1 MTEPTSLHL
10 EDFRPG
16 RRFTSGTRTITA
28 NDIATFTRLSGD
40 AAAVHTDPEFAAAH
54 GFPGPLAHGPFGV
67 AVVFGLMHEMGIVGD
82 TAIALLDLNWRFLK
96 PLVAGDTVRFEM
108 TVTRCRRASRGDAG
122 VVNRHIR
129 LVTDDGTAVS
139 SGTTAFLVAA
149 RDPAGPPT
157 HVARDFASPAWAEL
171 LAAKLAAN
179 RAFTEGTATFDGS
192 IGFAAGPESVQVRVY
207 RGRVLE
213 TGRWTPG
220 GPTFTVGGDELA
232 WVELADAPRNDFI
245 ARSMRGAF
253 HASGDTFEHLRLHK
267 AIVTAWDSIR
277 ELAGEDA

>member
-1 MTEPTSLHL
+1 MTNLYL

-16 RRFTSGTRTITA
+16 RRFTSGVREITA
-28 NDIATFTRLSGD
+28 DDIAAFTRLSGD
-40 AAAVHTDPEFAAAH
+40 AAAVHTDPAFAAAE
-54 GFPGPLAHGPFGV
+54 GFAGPLAHGPYGV
-67 AVVFGLMHEMGIVGD
+67 AIVFGLLHDMGIVD
-82 TAIALLDLNWRFLK
+82 TTAIALLDLNWRFRN
-96 PLVAGDTVRFEM
+96 PLVAGDAVRFEM
-108 TVTRCRRASRGDAG
+108 TVTRCRRSSRGDAG

-129 LVTDDGTAVS
+129 LVTTGGTVAS
-139 SGTTAFLVAA
+139 EGTTAFLVKA
-149 RDPAGPPT
+149 RDPDGPPT
-157 HVARDFASPAWAEL
+157 FPGRDFATPAWAAL
-171 LAAKLAAN
+171 LAPRLEASEEF
-179 RAFTEGTATFDGS
+179 RTGTATFDGS
-192 IGFAAGPESVQVRVY
+192 IGFAAGSESVQLRVY

-253 HASGDTFEHLRLHK
+253 SASGNTYEHLRLHK
-267 AIVTAWDSIR
+267 AIVAAWDGIR